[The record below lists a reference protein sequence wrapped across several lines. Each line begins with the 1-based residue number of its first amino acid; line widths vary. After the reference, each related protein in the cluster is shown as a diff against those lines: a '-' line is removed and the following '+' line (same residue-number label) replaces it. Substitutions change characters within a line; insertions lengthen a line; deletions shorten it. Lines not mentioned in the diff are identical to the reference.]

1 MQRRVR
7 IDHSYLKPLFHNNS
21 LVLSAL
27 LLLEDLPV
35 QVGKHY
41 LLMNTEYKGSSYLS
55 PRPTLH
61 LISSTEDPALW
72 EHPVLDLF
80 APPAPLQFQQKAKL
94 YLVPSTF
101 GEDLEPDEMPIP
113 TSASELPELHA
124 WTMKFIVSVV
134 EVWAG
139 RRQPAQLIRWC
150 HRVIYMELLR
160 KSGSQKEIGK
170 IKSIHQ
176 SEPLDGIC
184 ESTVLIRYGGR
195 YRAVAIRFEGVD
207 GRWLCTALKLI

>member
-1 MQRRVR
+1 MTTSRVHP
-7 IDHSYLKPLFHNNS
+7 I
-21 LVLSAL
+21 
-27 LLLEDLPV
+27 
-35 QVGKHY
+35 Q
-41 LLMNTEYKGSSYLS
+41 
-55 PRPTLH
+55 

-72 EHPVLDLF
+72 SHPVLDLF
-80 APPAPLQFQQKAKL
+80 APPAREVVQQSAKL

-101 GEDLEPDEMPIP
+101 GEELELDDLPTP

-134 EVWAG
+134 EIWAG
-139 RRQPAQLIRWC
+139 RRQPAQLISWC

-160 KSGSQKEIGK
+160 NSGSQKEIGK

-184 ESTVLIRYGGR
+184 ESTALIRYGDR
-195 YRAVAIRFEGVD
+195 LRAVVIRFEGVD
-207 GRWLCTALKLI
+207 GRWLCTALKML

>member
-1 MQRRVR
+1 MMQ
-7 IDHSYLKPLFHNNS
+7 
-21 LVLSAL
+21 
-27 LLLEDLPV
+27 
-35 QVGKHY
+35 
-41 LLMNTEYKGSSYLS
+41 
-55 PRPTLH
+55 

-72 EHPVLDLF
+72 SHPVLDLF
-80 APPAPLQFQQKAKL
+80 APPEKVHIEQSAKL

-101 GEDLEPDEMPIP
+101 GEELEPDEMPIP
-113 TSASELPELHA
+113 TSSTELPELHT

-139 RRQPAQLIRWC
+139 RRQPAQLISWC

-184 ESTVLIRYGGR
+184 ESTVLIRYGDR
-195 YRAVAIRFEGVD
+195 LRAVVIRFEGVD
-207 GRWLCTALKLI
+207 GRWLCTALKMIEES

>member
-1 MQRRVR
+1 MTTETRET
-7 IDHSYLKPLFHNNS
+7 Y
-21 LVLSAL
+21 SA
-27 LLLEDLPV
+27 PA
-35 QVGKHY
+35 
-41 LLMNTEYKGSSYLS
+41 
-55 PRPTLH
+55 RPWLQ
-61 LISSTEDPALW
+61 LISSTEDATLW
-72 EHPVLDLF
+72 EHPVLDIF
-80 APPAPLQFQQKAKL
+80 APPAKAEFQQKAKL

-101 GEDLEPDEMPIP
+101 GEDLEADEMPIP
-113 TSASELPELHA
+113 TSASELPDLKM

-176 SEPLDGIC
+176 TEPLDGIC
-184 ESTVLIRYGGR
+184 ESTVLVRFGDR
-195 YRAVAIRFEGVD
+195 YRAVVIRFEGVD
-207 GRWLCTALKLI
+207 GRWLCTALTMI

>member
-1 MQRRVR
+1 MTTSQ
-7 IDHSYLKPLFHNNS
+7 IN
-21 LVLSAL
+21 
-27 LLLEDLPV
+27 
-35 QVGKHY
+35 
-41 LLMNTEYKGSSYLS
+41 
-55 PRPTLH
+55 TLH
-61 LISSTEDPALW
+61 VTSSTEDPALW
-72 EHPVLDLF
+72 NHPILELF
-80 APPAPLQFQQKAKL
+80 APPVQPPITQSAKL

-101 GEDLEPDEMPIP
+101 GEDLEIDEMPIP

-150 HRVIYMELLR
+150 HRVIYSDLVR
-160 KSGSQKEIGK
+160 KSGSQREIGK

-184 ESTVLIRYGGR
+184 ESTVLIRYGHR
-195 YRAVAIRFEGVD
+195 LRAVVIRFEGVD
-207 GRWLCTALKLI
+207 GQWLCTALQMI

>member
-1 MQRRVR
+1 MQQ
-7 IDHSYLKPLFHNNS
+7 HH
-21 LVLSAL
+21 
-27 LLLEDLPV
+27 
-35 QVGKHY
+35 
-41 LLMNTEYKGSSYLS
+41 LLMTTERTETAYLS
-55 PRPTLH
+55 TRPTLQ

-72 EHPVLDLF
+72 THPVLDLF

-113 TSASELPELHA
+113 TSASELPDLHT

-184 ESTVLIRYGGR
+184 ESTVLVRYGDR
-195 YRAVAIRFEGVD
+195 YRAVVIRFEGVD